1 MSRSSYT
8 STLRGANHQ
17 TQCVYSKNVLQDYD
31 LKKIKIRGTMTTLWK
46 KHPSTTTK
54 VVLLKKYY
62 RKVQEIE
69 KYE

>member
-8 STLRGANHQ
+8 STLRGANHH
-17 TQCVYSKNVLQDYD
+17 SKNVLQDYD